1 MRTLLARFTSALLI
15 LCFTTSQLWATC
27 GGGGGGGTGGMNSMG
42 MPNMPA
48 EQVYNVPWR
57 VWGPN
62 APAITSGLILYWFPS
77 SVQEVQK
84 SSLRTSRVLSLYAAQ
99 CISMEIA
106 DVSTPIGKQLASN
119 AKLPIAVLTTPDGQQ
134 ISRMDNDNGMLRA
147 DPVEKMVDNEFKKRD
162 NQLDQQ
168 MKQAKEH
175 AKSGDTAG
183 AIPLYKAVLDQKCMF
198 PKRAK
203 DASKE
208 LKKLGVNDVGEIANP
223 PIFDR
228 AKGAKIEKVM
238 EQGLQAENDSRYE
251 EAAKLYAKAHKM
263 DPADPTPLRYLGEV
277 YRHET
282 GEWDMAR
289 KTFDAILAMPADP
302 LARAVA
308 LHGLGKMTIHEGEFK
323 KGLGLMEQSVDVFPI
338 ALAYRNL
345 AVYWNSEGDAV
356 KTDYYVRKAID
367 LEPHDAYNLVFVA
380 GFMAANGHGE
390 EALKIAKENEAMLP
404 ASYNLAAIY
413 AQTGQRDKALAM
425 LKRHFFEYERYQSV
439 RAKEMMEARV
449 DAVFASIANDPEFI
463 SLTSGA
469 DGRLPI
475 PQRKGMSTS
484 AGATQ

>member
-1 MRTLLARFTSALLI
+1 MRILVARLTSALLI
-15 LCFTTSQLWATC
+15 FCFFTAQLWATC

-42 MPNMPA
+42 MPNMPTQQA
-48 EQVYNVPWR
+48 YNVPWR
-57 VWGPN
+57 VWGAN
-62 APAITSGLILYWFPS
+62 APAINSGLILYWFPS

-84 SSLRTSRVLSLYAAQ
+84 SSLRTSRVLSLYASQ
-99 CISMEIA
+99 CVSMEIA
-106 DVSTPIGKQLASN
+106 DAGSPIGKQLATN
-119 AKLPIAVLTTPDGQQ
+119 AKLPLAVLTTPDGQ
-134 ISRMDNDNGMLRA
+134 SLGRADNENGMLRA
-147 DPVEKMVDNEFKKRD
+147 DPVEKLVDNEVKKRD

-175 AKSGDTAG
+175 EKSGDTAG

-228 AKGAKIEKVM
+228 AKGAQIEKVM
-238 EQGLQAENDSRYE
+238 QQGLQAENDARYE
-251 EAAKLYAKAHKM
+251 EATKLYAKAHRM

-282 GEWDMAR
+282 GDWDKAHEA
-289 KTFDAILAMPADP
+289 FNAILAMPADP

-308 LHGLGKMTIHEGEFK
+308 LHGLGKMTIHEGDFK

-345 AVYWNSEGDAV
+345 AVYWNSEGDAA
-356 KTDYYVRKAID
+356 KTDYYVRKAMN
-367 LEPHDAYNLVFVA
+367 LEPHDTYNLVFVA

-413 AQTGQRDKALAM
+413 AQVGQRDKALAM

-469 DGRLPI
+469 GGRLPI
-475 PQRKGMSTS
+475 PQRKGMSTA